1 MLQKLYELRA
11 RSVNSAI
18 LKDLPPRV
26 RMLRGDEAAALLAV
40 TNALLLSISK
50 TFGRPVVAA
59 PHRLPRAAALDIAN
73 SLIGQRARI
82 AASLSAAGRRPN
94 RDIAYR
100 TSVRQMMAIEIV
112 LLTVMTGIAP
122 KTGRE
127 VTSIWRHIHKAQR
140 FAPDGAR
147 MLLAFQ
153 KVYGSSPLP
162 AGISMRPIDVARL
175 ARSLPPVFRT
185 TRRA

>member
-1 MLQKLYELRA
+1 MLKKLYELRA

-40 TNALLLSISK
+40 TNALMLSISK
-50 TFGRPVVAA
+50 TFGKLVVEA

-82 AASLSAAGRRPN
+82 AASLSAAGKRPN
-94 RDIAYR
+94 RDVAYR

-112 LLTVMTGIAP
+112 FLTIMTGISP
-122 KTGRE
+122 RSGRD
-127 VTSIWRHIHKAQR
+127 VTAIWRHIYKARR

-147 MLLAFQ
+147 MLLAFH
-153 KVYGSSPLP
+153 KVYRTSPFP
-162 AGISMRPIDVARL
+162 DGISLRPSDVARL
-175 ARSLPPVFRT
+175 ARSLPPIFR